1 MTIHMLTKELIGMI
15 AGESGMSKKDTENL
29 LSTTN
34 AIIRESLMSGKAVQL
49 QGFGSLEIKERN
61 SRVIVHPRTGER
73 TVIPSK
79 KQVVFR
85 PATTIKDEFKK
96 L

>member
-1 MTIHMLTKELIGMI
+1 
-15 AGESGMSKKDTENL
+15 MSKKDTENL

-49 QGFGSLEIKERN
+49 QGLGSLEIKERN

-73 TVIPSK
+73 TIIPSK

-85 PATTIKDEFKK
+85 PASTIKDEFKK

>member
-1 MTIHMLTKELIGMI
+1 
-15 AGESGMSKKDTENL
+15 MSKKDAENL

-34 AIIRESLMSGKAVQL
+34 AIIRESLMTGKAVQL
-49 QGFGSLEIKERN
+49 QGLGLLEIKERN

-79 KQVVFR
+79 NQVVFR
-85 PATTIKDEFKK
+85 PASTIKDELKK